1 MNPTLFEIGVTIF
14 MVVVSVALV
23 VWFFGHAPAASEK
36 RMMHMLTR
44 AGVDPEFSRH
54 VDTWAILHV
63 ARGRCSR
70 CRSEDLCDRW
80 LAGNVEGDNS
90 FCPNAQIFRVLKRIT
105 RRIAA
110 SIYSGHHAQA
120 TTLTLGARNVVR
132 TDVDRNAS
140 IRLTPS
146 INSPISAVL

>member
-1 MNPTLFEIGVTIF
+1 MNPTLFEIGVAVCI
-14 MVVVSVALV
+14 VAVSVALV
-23 VWFFGHAPAASEK
+23 EWFSRQTAAASEK

-44 AGVDPEFSRH
+44 TGVDVEFSRH
-54 VDTWAILHV
+54 DDAWAILQV

-70 CRSEDLCDRW
+70 CRSEDVCDRW
-80 LAGNVEGDNS
+80 LAAKVEGDNS

-110 SIYSGHHAQA
+110 SMRSGHYAQA
-120 TTLTLGARNVVR
+120 TTLTLRDRNIVR
-132 TDVDRNAS
+132 TDVEREAS